1 MWSLWNFR
9 TKRLGQVRKQL
20 IWLNGIRTCLFIF
33 VLQFQDIG
41 PVDFA
46 IEMTEGQLIGL
57 SSLIR
62 SGDSSITYNHGH
74 MATIL
79 ADMTIQ
85 NINITYHMNFE
96 GGPLR

>member
-1 MWSLWNFR
+1 MAY
-9 TKRLGQVRKQL
+9 V
-20 IWLNGIRTCLFIF
+20 FIF
-33 VLQFQDIG
+33 YIMISKDIG

-85 NINITYHMNFE
+85 NINITYHMNFK